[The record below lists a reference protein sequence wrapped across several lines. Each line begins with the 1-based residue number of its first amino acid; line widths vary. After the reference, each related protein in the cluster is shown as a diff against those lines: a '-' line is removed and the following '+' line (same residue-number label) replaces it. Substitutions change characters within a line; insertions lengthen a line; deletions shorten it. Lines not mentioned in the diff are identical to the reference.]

1 MTQYVLK
8 KYTDKM
14 DPILC
19 SVPDKQCWLRVGGA
33 YDDSKWTSAAN
44 DRSKDQNGAHIFP
57 IIQVINHLMRNWHHT
72 AKAAAVL
79 LLRVLW

>member
-1 MTQYVLK
+1 MQPTVLAADVFKGNLTQYVLK

-33 YDDSKWTSAAN
+33 YDDTKWTSAAR
-44 DRSKDQNGAHIFP
+44 DPKKDQNGAHISP
-57 IIQVINHLMRNWHHT
+57 IIQVT
-72 AKAAAVL
+72 SYY
-79 LLRVLW
+79 